1 MPGELIIPPDACLI
15 AEGRSTLPANVRPVL
30 GTSKDDSLAVFEG
43 SLEEMVNDY
52 KTVVLP

>member
-1 MPGELIIPPDACLI
+1 MPELIIPPDACLI